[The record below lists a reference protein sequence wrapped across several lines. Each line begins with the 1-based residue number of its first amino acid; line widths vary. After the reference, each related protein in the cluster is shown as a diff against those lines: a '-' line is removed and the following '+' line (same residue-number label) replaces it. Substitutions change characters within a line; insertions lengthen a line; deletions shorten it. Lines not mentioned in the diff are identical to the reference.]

1 MSRLVLIGAPGAGKS
16 TVGKALSEKLNR
28 EFLDTDALIQDS
40 TGKTITDIFVV
51 DGEEAFRA
59 IELEVLAD
67 VLKSENTVI
76 SLGGGAPIS
85 EQAQTLISDS
95 QSLVIFLDVSL
106 AIAAPRVGFNRDRPL
121 LLGNPRAQWQALSD
135 KRRPVYERLA
145 DVVIKVDEMDVDA
158 IVTAIV
164 KEAK

>member
-59 IELEVLAD
+59 IELKVLAD
-67 VLKSENTVI
+67 VLNSENTVI

-85 EQAQTLISDS
+85 EQAQKLITDS

-106 AIAAPRVGFNRDRPL
+106 ATAAPRVGFNRDRPL

-135 KRRPVYERLA
+135 KRRPIYERLA
-145 DVVIKVDEMDVDA
+145 DVAIKVDEMDVDA

>member
-1 MSRLVLIGAPGAGKS
+1 MNRLVLIGAPGAGKS

-106 AIAAPRVGFNRDRPL
+106 ATAAPRVGFNRDRPL

-135 KRRPVYERLA
+135 KRRPIYERLA
-145 DVVIKVDEMDVDA
+145 DVAIKVDEMDVDA